1 MSGFDTSNV
10 DDMDS
15 MFDGCD
21 SLKKIIMKNCDEE
34 TIDKISEAL
43 EDADID
49 AKIITD

>member
-1 MSGFDTSNV
+1 
-10 DDMDS
+10 MDS

-21 SLKKIIMKNCDEE
+21 SLKKVIMKNCDEE

-43 EDADID
+43 EEADID